1 MALGMR
7 SISTILSKIG
17 CFHLLAHILCISF
30 FSVQMYNLVQKLVV
44 PTITQTYIGE
54 VPLKDMDFPLDL
66 KICVN
71 PSMNQTALKEFGY
84 EDATEYIIGSSWTQT
99 LRSNFSMIGWG
110 GLGPNN
116 TSLASAKEIYDAVK
130 LRAEDNLNATILII
144 TYDDIL
150 ISKNLS
156 IVDLVQMNPLHAC
169 HILTFDHENLKSLQ
183 KDSLGMKSLMISFND
198 MKSESTVK
206 FKLQSRGLILRRDQQ
221 KLRFHSS
228 KDAMTLCHN
237 KLSKYVVNIRKR
249 VFKEEDPR
257 HKCRSYPTT
266 EYESYAECDDHYTR
280 KKIEQIAPGL
290 NLTPVWMTNDL
301 NFVTSQILP
310 ADQRT
315 PSKFTAFIKIC
326 SPVTNIAII
335 ASAVY
340 VTH

>member
-1 MALGMR
+1 MR
-7 SISTILSKIG
+7 SISTILRNISS
-17 CFHLLAHILCISF
+17 FHLLAHILCISF

-44 PTITQTYIGE
+44 PTKTQTYVGE
-54 VPLKDMDFPLDL
+54 VPLRDMDFPLDL
-66 KICVN
+66 KICVD
-71 PSMNQTALKEFGY
+71 PVLNQTALKEFGY
-84 EDATEYIIGSSWTQT
+84 DDATEYIVGSSWTQT
-99 LRSNFSMIGWG
+99 LRSNFSMIGWS
-110 GLGPNN
+110 GLGPND
-116 TSLASAKEIYDAVK
+116 TSVANAREVFDAVK

-183 KDSLGMKSLMISFND
+183 KDSLGMKALMISFND
-198 MKSESTVK
+198 MKAKSTVK
-206 FKLQSRGLILRRDQQ
+206 FKLQSRGLILHRDQQ

-228 KDAMTLCHN
+228 RDAMKLCHN

-249 VFKEEDPR
+249 VFKEEGPR
-257 HKCRSYPTT
+257 QKCRSYPTT
-266 EYESYAECDDHYTR
+266 EYKSYAECDDHYTR

-315 PSKFTAFIKIC
+315 PSKFTALIK
-326 SPVTNIAII
+326 PAR
-335 ASAVY
+335 
-340 VTH
+340 